1 MLIQFDKKEFNLI
14 TNICFLV
21 IHFVMINNVVFT
33 WKIFKLL
40 TVTPNLL
47 ELTHIQFNY
56 RPAAKNMIQFF

>member
-40 TVTPNLL
+40 TVTPKLL
-47 ELTHIQFNY
+47 GINSHSV
-56 RPAAKNMIQFF
+56 